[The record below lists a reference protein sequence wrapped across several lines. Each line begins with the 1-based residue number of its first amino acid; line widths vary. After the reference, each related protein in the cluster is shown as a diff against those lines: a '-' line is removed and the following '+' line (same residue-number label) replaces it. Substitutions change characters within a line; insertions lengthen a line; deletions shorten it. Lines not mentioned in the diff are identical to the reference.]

1 MILDKGIL
9 LTSILVIILTA
20 VLAGMRTVY
29 GFDWCTN
36 REKPFYQVWT
46 SRRLY
51 PAVFIW
57 LVVYFLLWYL
67 SDQSMTAIRLL
78 DLVLT
83 YLILAAVDVKRKVVP
98 DPIFLCYFAGQMLM
112 GALAVEPTELW
123 HMVWTGTVFGAI
135 VLISALISKE
145 KVGMGDVLL
154 LWITAMT
161 AGWMY
166 TLLIL
171 ALGLFL
177 SFAFGIVL
185 IIFRRGT
192 LNTEVPFVP
201 FLTMGTILHTLFFVL
216 EI

>member
-36 REKPFYQVWT
+36 REKPFYQVWIN
-46 SRRLY
+46 RRLY
-51 PAVFIW
+51 PSVCIW
-57 LVVYFLLWYL
+57 LVVYLFLWYL
-67 SDQSMTAIRLL
+67 LDQSMTAIRLL
-78 DLVLT
+78 DLILT

-98 DPIFLCYFAGQMLM
+98 DSVFLCYFAGQMLM

-135 VLISALISKE
+135 VLISALISKG

-166 TLLIL
+166 TFMIL
-171 ALGLFL
+171 MMGLFL
-177 SFAFGIVL
+177 SFVFSLGL
-185 IIFRRGT
+185 LFLKRGS
-192 LNTEVPFVP
+192 LSTELPFVP
-201 FLTMGTILHTLFFVL
+201 FLASGIIVHTLFFVL
-216 EI
+216 

>member
-29 GFDWCTN
+29 GFEWCTN
-36 REKPFYQVWT
+36 KEKPFYQVWT

-51 PAVFIW
+51 PAVCIW

-67 SDQSMTAIRLL
+67 SDKSMTAIRLL

-112 GALAVEPTELW
+112 GALVVEPTELW

-166 TLLIL
+166 TFMIL
-171 ALGLFL
+171 MMGLFL
-177 SFAFGIVL
+177 SFVFSLGL
-185 IIFRRGT
+185 LFLKRGS
-192 LNTEVPFVP
+192 LSTELPFVP
-201 FLTMGTILHTLFFVL
+201 FLASGIIVHTLFFVL
-216 EI
+216 